1 MDESQTIR
9 VSVDE
14 APALLGIEKG
24 SVKKRI
30 QRGKLRSEKDATGTV
45 YVYVNRSEAVQDKS
59 QGQSQTDRD
68 ELVEEL
74 RDRVHYLERVL
85 QDEREARTEERRRH
99 DTLMAQLV
107 QRIPELEASSE
118 RRESPETAEEE
129 RERADPVPMSL
140 PPRRALSVRGEACG
154 VG

>member
-1 MDESQTIR
+1 MDGSGPKEGRSVDESQTMR

-14 APALLGIEKG
+14 AAALLGIQKG

-30 QRGKLRSEKDATGTV
+30 QPGKLRFEKDATGTV
-45 YVYVNRSEAVQDKS
+45 YVYVDRSETVQDKS
-59 QGQSQTDRD
+59 QGQSQTERD

-85 QDEREARTEERRRH
+85 QDEREARPDEP
-99 DTLMAQLV
+99 A
-107 QRIPELEASSE
+107 
-118 RRESPETAEEE
+118 
-129 RERADPVPMSL
+129 
-140 PPRRALSVRGEACG
+140 PRRALRVRGEACG